1 MAAPD
6 PHCLSAAVQ
15 KHLQRLALQ
24 DFPCGLGSW
33 NESRFVTCAGSS
45 GQEDERPLGEE
56 SPEALL
62 ELLSDP
68 RSPWALPPGC
78 SAQDQHLRD
87 VAVLDPQLTQGS
99 RVFKLFRSL
108 RITGK
113 DVEEVDK
120 DLLQLQNLEEL
131 ILCTNQI
138 SRITSAN
145 LPRTLKVS
153 KQCLLCCNAVSDLQ
167 GLCAQPPPELQ
178 HLGLGYNRL
187 QGPLQDKCFTAELW
201 PNLISLDLS
210 FNNLTDLFGLV
221 SQLSSL
227 KKLRILLLQGN
238 PLALIPAY
246 RGFVVDSLPKLSF
259 FDDIHIELD
268 ERYQFRGLSKQPARV
283 VVSIG
288 EMKGVPDPSTLQEL
302 EIGSEEPVI
311 TYSYCVTY
319 EFAGEETEDG
329 GTEVGAQPD
338 QLCQE
343 GASLFQVE
351 NLQNPAVATPDLDNS
366 AQDVKE
372 TKGQEESIPVLR
384 KQSSLSK
391 NLCLCTAKVFVTPGE
406 PWADTIDCNY
416 RKEHIAKD
424 LLGLK
429 DYLRAGTVV
438 SVVEEKVGMWQ
449 AALSSPCSTGS
460 SPAGWKRKKG
470 KTGDK
475 EGQQQDMWAMG
486 GDGIALCL
494 IKGPDT
500 CACIGALQGAGTK
513 DKQKKKKKE
522 KPRELRSDPPIRRI
536 LGSQRV
542 ALETLL
548 ATETLVATVCDFG
561 VLITEQ
567 LQQSPSQEEKLVGSC
582 AGGKNKGSAEQ
593 EEDCELQPVPLT
605 VEFQMQLLRWPMAD
619 TQHGD
624 SVTKAES
631 KAQ

>member
-1 MAAPD
+1 MSFPSNGDALPRAREFLHGSTRPSLPLGCCSETPAASGP
-6 PHCLSAAVQ
+6 A
-15 KHLQRLALQ
+15 
-24 DFPCGLGSW
+24 GLPLRPGQL
-33 NESRFVTCAGSS
+33 GSS

-145 LPRTLKVS
+145 LPRTLKV
-153 KQCLLCCNAVSDLQ
+153 LELCCNAVSDLQ

-268 ERYQFRGLSKQPARV
+268 ERYQFRGLSKQPEVMKNEARV

-329 GTEVGAQPD
+329 GTEV
-338 QLCQE
+338 
-343 GASLFQVE
+343 E

-372 TKGQEESIPVLR
+372 TKGQEECAATEDPAAH
-384 KQSSLSK
+384 
-391 NLCLCTAKVFVTPGE
+391 TAKVFVTPGE

-438 SVVEEKVGMWQ
+438 SVVEEKVLWWPVSDDTEETAVESGKEKKEKQ
-449 AALSSPCSTGS
+449 GT
-460 SPAGWKRKKG
+460 KKG
-470 KTGDK
+470 SNK
-475 EGQQQDMWAMG
+475 
-486 GDGIALCL
+486 
-494 IKGPDT
+494 
-500 CACIGALQGAGTK
+500 GAGTK

-567 LQQSPSQEEKLVGSC
+567 LQQSPSQEEKLGKEKTKVLLSRRRIVSC
-582 AGGKNKGSAEQ
+582 SR
-593 EEDCELQPVPLT
+593 C
-605 VEFQMQLLRWPMAD
+605 R
-619 TQHGD
+619 
-624 SVTKAES
+624 
-631 KAQ
+631 

>member
-1 MAAPD
+1 MSFPSNGDALPRAREFLHGSTRPSLPLGCCSETPAASGP
-6 PHCLSAAVQ
+6 A
-15 KHLQRLALQ
+15 
-24 DFPCGLGSW
+24 GLPLRPGQL
-33 NESRFVTCAGSS
+33 GSS

-145 LPRTLKVS
+145 LPRTLK
-153 KQCLLCCNAVSDLQ
+153 
-167 GLCAQPPPELQ
+167 
-178 HLGLGYNRL
+178 
-187 QGPLQDKCFTAELW
+187 
-201 PNLISLDLS
+201 
-210 FNNLTDLFGLV
+210 
-221 SQLSSL
+221 LSSL

-268 ERYQFRGLSKQPARV
+268 ERYQFRGLSKQPEVMKNEARV

-329 GTEVGAQPD
+329 GTEV
-338 QLCQE
+338 
-343 GASLFQVE
+343 E

-372 TKGQEESIPVLR
+372 TKGQEECAATEDPAAH
-384 KQSSLSK
+384 
-391 NLCLCTAKVFVTPGE
+391 TAKVFVTPGE

-438 SVVEEKVGMWQ
+438 SVVEEKVLWWPVSDDTEETAVESGKEKKEKQ
-449 AALSSPCSTGS
+449 GT
-460 SPAGWKRKKG
+460 KKG
-470 KTGDK
+470 SNK
-475 EGQQQDMWAMG
+475 
-486 GDGIALCL
+486 
-494 IKGPDT
+494 
-500 CACIGALQGAGTK
+500 GAGTK

-567 LQQSPSQEEKLVGSC
+567 LQQSPSQEEKLDKKKSKDKSKRTKAKKESQKATEPAKAPSHLYRIRRNFEKDEMAESDTEKSLVGQGELPEKIKPLESSLCWFPISVLVPHCC
-582 AGGKNKGSAEQ
+582 AGSHHAVLICNTCS
-593 EEDCELQPVPLT
+593 DC
-605 VEFQMQLLRWPMAD
+605 
-619 TQHGD
+619 
-624 SVTKAES
+624 S
-631 KAQ
+631 

>member
-113 DVEEVDK
+113 DVKEVDK

-145 LPRTLKVS
+145 LPRTLK
-153 KQCLLCCNAVSDLQ
+153 LCCNAVSDLQ

-268 ERYQFRGLSKQPARV
+268 ERYQFRGLSNRVIFPLEVMKNEARV

-329 GTEVGAQPD
+329 GTEALTGHSEGDVISRMQSEAIHNEPAMGDSSARDRIHTWPHPAAPACADHVPCPSWGA
-338 QLCQE
+338 
-343 GASLFQVE
+343 LF
-351 NLQNPAVATPDLDNS
+351 TW
-366 AQDVKE
+366 
-372 TKGQEESIPVLR
+372 ESIYTIPVLR

-449 AALSSPCSTGS
+449 
-460 SPAGWKRKKG
+460 
-470 KTGDK
+470 
-475 EGQQQDMWAMG
+475 
-486 GDGIALCL
+486 
-494 IKGPDT
+494 GPDT

-582 AGGKNKGSAEQ
+582 AGGQGDVAWEG
-593 EEDCELQPVPLT
+593 LQPVPLT

>member
-145 LPRTLKVS
+145 LPRTLKV
-153 KQCLLCCNAVSDLQ
+153 LELCCNAVSDLQ

-268 ERYQFRGLSKQPARV
+268 ERYQFRGLSKQPEVMKNEARV

-329 GTEVGAQPD
+329 GTEV
-338 QLCQE
+338 
-343 GASLFQVE
+343 E

-372 TKGQEESIPVLR
+372 TKGQEECAATEDPAAH
-384 KQSSLSK
+384 
-391 NLCLCTAKVFVTPGE
+391 TAKVFVTPGE

-438 SVVEEKVGMWQ
+438 SVVEEKVLWWPVSDDTEETAVESGKEKKEKQ
-449 AALSSPCSTGS
+449 GT
-460 SPAGWKRKKG
+460 KKG
-470 KTGDK
+470 SNK
-475 EGQQQDMWAMG
+475 
-486 GDGIALCL
+486 
-494 IKGPDT
+494 
-500 CACIGALQGAGTK
+500 GAGTK

-567 LQQSPSQEEKLVGSC
+567 LQQSPSQEEKLDKKKSKDKSKRTKAKKESQKATEPAKAPSHLYRIRRNFEKDEMAESDTEKSLVGQGELPEKIKPLESSLCWFPISVLVPHCC
-582 AGGKNKGSAEQ
+582 AGSHHAVLICNTCS
-593 EEDCELQPVPLT
+593 DC
-605 VEFQMQLLRWPMAD
+605 
-619 TQHGD
+619 
-624 SVTKAES
+624 S
-631 KAQ
+631 